1 MPAGRKTKPV
11 ALDKALVDAYAV
23 NERMNQFLLEN
34 LDEKAWRAEPP
45 GGTGRTIAAIVAH
58 IHNVRHMWL
67 SVSAKGSEIPEKLDR
82 STVTL
87 AQARRA
93 LAKSGEA
100 MRGLF
105 ESSLSGGGRVKDF
118 PPGVVAFFA
127 YSISHDAH
135 HRGQICQ
142 LARQTGHALPKEAD
156 FGMWDWPKRQKEI

>member
-11 ALDKALVDAYAV
+11 ALDVALVQAFAV

-34 LDEKAWRAEPP
+34 LDEEAWRADPP
-45 GGTGRTIAAIVAH
+45 GGKGRTIAATVAH
-58 IHNVRHMWL
+58 IHNVRNMWL

-82 STVTL
+82 RTVTP

-93 LAKSGEA
+93 LAKSAEA
-100 MRGLF
+100 MRRLL
-105 ESSLSGGGRVKDF
+105 EASLSTGGRVKDF

-127 YSISHDAH
+127 YAISHDAH

-142 LARQTGHALPKEAD
+142 LARQTGFPLPNEVTY
-156 FGMWDWPKRQKEI
+156 GMWDWSKRRKEI

>member
-11 ALDKALVDAYAV
+11 ALDVALVQAFAV

-34 LDEKAWRAEPP
+34 LDEEAWRAEPP
-45 GGTGRTIAAIVAH
+45 SGKGRTIAAIVAH

-67 SVSAKGSEIPEKLDR
+67 TISAKGSEVPEKLDR
-82 STVTL
+82 WTVTL

-100 MRGLF
+100 MRRLL
-105 ESSLSGGGRVKDF
+105 EASLSAGGRVKGF

-127 YSISHDAH
+127 YAISHDAH

-142 LARQTGHALPKEAD
+142 LARQTGHDLPKEA
-156 FGMWDWPKRQKEI
+156 GHGLWNWSKRQKEI

>member
-11 ALDKALVDAYAV
+11 ALDKALVEAFAV

-34 LDEKAWRAEPP
+34 LDEEAWRAEPP
-45 GGTGRTIAAIVAH
+45 GGRGRTVAAIVAH
-58 IHNVRHMWL
+58 IHNVRRMWL
-67 SVSAKGSEIPEKLDR
+67 TISAKSSEIPEKLNR
-82 STVTL
+82 STVTP

-100 MRGLF
+100 MRRLLAA
-105 ESSLSGGGRVKDF
+105 SLSGGGRVKDF

-127 YSISHDAH
+127 YAISHDAH

-142 LARQTGHALPKEAD
+142 LARQTGHDLPKEAD
-156 FGMWDWPKRQKEI
+156 HGLWNWSKRRKEI

>member
-11 ALDKALVDAYAV
+11 ALDKALVEAFAV

-45 GGTGRTIAAIVAH
+45 GGKGRTIAAIVAH

-67 SVSAKGSEIPEKLDR
+67 TVSAKGPEIPDKLDR

-93 LAKSGEA
+93 LARSGKA
-100 MRGLF
+100 MRRLL
-105 ESSLSGGGRVKDF
+105 ESSLSAGGRVKDF
-118 PPGVVAFFA
+118 PHGVVAFFA
-127 YSISHDAH
+127 YAISHDAH

-142 LARQTGHALPKEAD
+142 LARQTGFPLANEVTY
-156 FGMWDWPKRQKEI
+156 GMWDWPKRQKEI